1 MASMLHSM
9 TGFATL
15 KGQDGPWSWTW
26 DIRAVNGRGLDL
38 RLKLPD
44 WIEGVEIEARKRVTA
59 KVSRGNVTL
68 GLRVAREAAE
78 GAMRINSAALDSVL
92 AVLAEIEHAARA
104 RGLEL
109 SKPSPVEVAAMRGV
123 VESGGHDDDL
133 APLAAKLLAG
143 LPELLAQFNAMRAHE
158 GAALAEVLEGQLA
171 AIEELVAAAGAAVE
185 ARREAQSAALRTS
198 LARVLDNTD
207 GADPDRVAQEL
218 AMIAVKSDV
227 REEIDRLGAH
237 VDQARALIAE
247 AGPCGRKLD
256 FLMQEFNREANTLCA
271 KSQFQELTRVGLEI
285 KAVVDQMREQV
296 QNVE

>member
-123 VESGGHDDDL
+123 VESGGHDEDL

-143 LPELLAQFNAMRAHE
+143 LPELLTQFNAMRAHE

-185 ARREAQSAALRTS
+185 ARREAQGAALRAA
-198 LARVLDNTD
+198 LGRVLDNTD

-218 AMIAVKSDV
+218 ALIAVKSDV

-237 VDQARALIAE
+237 VAQARSLIAE
-247 AGPCGRKLD
+247 PGPCGRKLD

>member
-1 MASMLHSM
+1 MLHSM

-15 KGQDGPWSWTW
+15 KGQDGPWGWTW

-59 KVSRGNVTL
+59 EVSRGNVTL
-68 GLRVAREAAE
+68 GLRMSREAAE
-78 GAMRINSAALDSVL
+78 GAVRINPTALDSAL
-92 AVLAEIEHAARA
+92 AVLAEIDRAARA

-109 SKPSPVEVAAMRGV
+109 TRPSPVEVAAMRGV